1 MKRKVCVVTGSRAE
15 YGLLRLLIREVE
27 KDLDLQLLVTG
38 MHLSKEFGFTYRE
51 VEKDGFRINKKIN
64 ILSRSDKAVDV
75 AKSTG
80 KAIENFA
87 KAYKELKPEIVVV
100 LGDRFE
106 IFGAAAAAHISRI
119 PIAHIHGGE
128 LTEGAFDD
136 AFRHSITKMSQLHFV
151 STEEYRRRVIQLG
164 EDPKRV
170 FNVGAIGLDNI
181 KKLKLFPKKELE
193 NNLNFRFNKH
203 NFLVTFHPVT
213 LENNTSKK
221 QFQNL
226 LNAFKELK
234 DTNII
239 FTKTNADT
247 GGRIIN
253 VMIDSYTKRN
263 KGRAISFASLGRL
276 RYLSTMQ
283 YVDAVVGN
291 SSSGIIEAPSFKIGT
306 INIGDR
312 QKGRIKADS
321 VIDCKPDKE
330 SILMAL
336 KILYSKKFQKK
347 LKDVKN
353 PYEKEGDASKKI
365 KEVIKKSDLSGI
377 LKKEFYDL
385 EVEKRD

>member
-1 MKRKVCVVTGSRAE
+1 MKKYSIFIIILLLLF
-15 YGLLRLLIREVE
+15 GLGLMLIIGGVND
-27 KDLDLQLLVTG
+27 DL
-38 MHLSKEFGFTYRE
+38 SE
-51 VEKDGFRINKKIN
+51 
-64 ILSRSDKAVDV
+64 AV
-75 AKSTG
+75 SE
-80 KAIENFA
+80 EN
-87 KAYKELKPEIVVV
+87 
-100 LGDRFE
+100 
-106 IFGAAAAAHISRI
+106 
-119 PIAHIHGGE
+119 
-128 LTEGAFDD
+128 
-136 AFRHSITKMSQLHFV
+136 
-151 STEEYRRRVIQLG
+151 
-164 EDPKRV
+164 
-170 FNVGAIGLDNI
+170 
-181 KKLKLFPKKELE
+181 ELE